1 MAGWVFRYGEGK
13 KMDSSGASHT
23 VWDEV
28 GWTAPAI
35 LANGNESKAADLL
48 RRYFAPDRTGHRGS
62 YSGAMFTELGGGGD
76 RHEVKDVFTA
86 VDLIAVSTLSVDVP
100 PTHAL
105 QLLGLGVTA
114 KGLKATRKW
123 RKELD
128 HDKTLE
134 WSEIP
139 SVDCIPIDASAV
151 SDALARV
158 PANMELAK
166 VRVDQIDE
174 LMTCVDLLWR
184 EVRRKGV
191 LDWKDGKAEK
201 THPRA
206 LGETTA
212 SKLLARKRPRLLPI
226 IDKEVKAQLCQDS
239 GKKARKARNIG
250 FYRSMWEVMSD
261 SGLAL
266 PTHLSDIR
274 EQAFR
279 ATCDERIRRLSDLRV
294 FDIVVWMYAKDQKK

>member
-1 MAGWVFRYGEGK
+1 
-13 KMDSSGASHT
+13 MDDPILEAP
-23 VWDEV
+23 VWGEV
-28 GWTAPAI
+28 GWTAPTI
-35 LANGNESKAADLL
+35 LATENMSKAAELL
-48 RRYFAPDRTGHRGS
+48 RQYFAPDGTGHRGS

-86 VDLIAVSTLSVDVP
+86 DDLTAVSTLSVDVP

-105 QLLGLGVTA
+105 QLLGMGVTA
-114 KGLKATRKW
+114 GGLRATKKW
-123 RKELD
+123 REGLD
-128 HDKTLE
+128 HDRTLE

-166 VRVDQIDE
+166 VRADQIDG

-191 LDWKDGKAEK
+191 LIWKEGRAVKN
-201 THPRA
+201 HPRA

-226 IDKEVKAQLCQDS
+226 IDKEVKAQLCQDG
-239 GKKARKARNIG
+239 GKKARKTRNIG

-266 PTHLSDIR
+266 PAHLSDIR

-279 ATCDERIRRLSDLRV
+279 ATGDERIRRLSDLRV